1 MFNLSVKSRPSSGK
15 STGRKSR
22 PTSGKKSR
30 PSSKKGKKDGKK
42 KGKKGKKG
50 THAST
55 FGKTKH
61 TYIHTHTHTH
71 NNNRILLYCC
81 LTPIFF
87 LSPT

>member
-42 KGKKGKKG
+42 IGKKGKKG

-55 FGKTKH
+55 FGKTEH
-61 TYIHTHTHTH
+61 TYIHTHTH

>member
-22 PTSGKKSR
+22 PTSGKNSR

-50 THAST
+50 MHAST
-55 FGKTKH
+55 FGKTEH
-61 TYIHTHTHTH
+61 TYIYTHTQQQ
-71 NNNRILLYCC
+71 
-81 LTPIFF
+81 
-87 LSPT
+87 